1 MSILDNV
8 QRLLR
13 LYASGSAELSFTEV
27 AEQLEL
33 SKGSASHLLNQMH
46 TFGLLDRDEATRRYR
61 PSRLLAQAAQAH
73 RPAAHLDAWCWE
85 VQEQLSEETGLTSYL
100 STLEGVDTVVIK
112 RLDGRSPVQVVSS
125 TGSRRAA
132 CDTAMG
138 RALLSRLSP
147 AELQS
152 RYGRD
157 LQAAIVPASAA
168 GLADV
173 AALHDALEQ
182 THREQHA
189 VLIDAAMPGIG
200 AVAAAVRLQ
209 STGELRGF
217 CVSFIA
223 GVHATMDAASID
235 GYRRL
240 ITDRVRTLGQ
250 RLGDPYWMAPVLP
263 STTWTPVL

>member
-8 QRLLR
+8 QRLLK
-13 LYASGSAELSFTEV
+13 LYAAGSSALSFTEV

-33 SKGSASHLLNQMH
+33 PKSSASHLLHKMQE
-46 TFGLLDRDEATRRYR
+46 FGLLEQEEASRRYR
-61 PSRLLAQAAQAH
+61 PSRLLAQAAHAY
-73 RPAAHLDAWCWE
+73 RPAVDLDAWCWE
-85 VQEQLSEETGLTSYL
+85 VQEQLSDETGLTSYL
-100 STLEGVDTVVIK
+100 STLQGTETVVIK

-132 CDTAMG
+132 CDTALG

-147 AELQS
+147 AELNS
-152 RYGRD
+152 RYGQD
-157 LQAAIVPASAA
+157 GGAALVPSSEA
-168 GLADV
+168 GLPHV
-173 AALHDALEQ
+173 GALQQSVEQ
-182 THREQHA
+182 ARRDHHA

-200 AVAAAVRLQ
+200 AVAAAVRFP

-223 GVHATMDAASID
+223 GVHAPMDTASVD

-240 ITDRVRTLGQ
+240 ILDKVGALGQ
-250 RLGDPYWMAPVLP
+250 RLGDPYWMQALP
-263 STTWTPVL
+263 AAQDWTPAL